1 MNKGEH
7 GSTEM
12 LFGISAVERDT
23 GLAKDVLRVWERR
36 YGFPAPL
43 RDAHGNR
50 SYPES
55 QIEKLRIVKTL
66 IDQGHRPA
74 KIVAL
79 PTPEL
84 TLLLERNAPSDH
96 APDSMQSPFITCLQ
110 SQAPWQLNG
119 LFRQALMRTGLES
132 FVMDIAAPLC
142 ATVGEQ
148 WAQGRLEIHEEHLFT
163 EQLSLVLRHAIAG
176 LPPRPE
182 QRPRVLLTT
191 FPQESHSLGL
201 LMAEAL
207 LALAGC
213 GCTSLGTQM
222 PVPDIARAA
231 EAHRPDIIALSFS
244 SWYPQRPLLEGL
256 ADLRRALP
264 ETVEIWAGG
273 ANVALD
279 RLAAPGVRR
288 LESLG
293 DIATAV
299 SAWTSAHA

>member
-1 MNKGEH
+1 MNKGEC
-7 GSTEM
+7 GPTEP

-36 YGFPAPL
+36 YGFPTPS
-43 RDAHGNR
+43 RDANGNR
-50 SYPES
+50 TYPEW
-55 QIEKLRIVKTL
+55 QIEKLRIIRTL

-74 KIVAL
+74 KIIAL
-79 PTPEL
+79 PISEL
-84 TLLLERNAPSDH
+84 ILLLERNAPADH
-96 APDSMQSPFITCLQ
+96 AHDGVQSPFIACLQ
-110 SQAPWQLNG
+110 SQTPWQLNG
-119 LFRQALMRTGLES
+119 LFQQALMRMGLER

-176 LPPRPE
+176 LPLRPE

-207 LALAGC
+207 LALGGC

-222 PVPDIARAA
+222 PVPDIVRAA
-231 EAHRPDIIALSFS
+231 DVHRPDIIALSFS
-244 SWYPQRPLLEGL
+244 SWYPQRQLLDGL

-264 ETVEIWAGG
+264 QAVEIWAGG
-273 ANVALD
+273 ANAALD
-279 RLAAPGVRR
+279 RLAVPGVRR
-288 LESLG
+288 LERLG

-299 SAWTSAHA
+299 GAWQPDRA